1 MTLFIVKK
9 LISVVLSGRP
19 ITLRLYVHW
28 LYILFYT
35 HSPPSSQL
43 YSTTQLQQRAFTIPF
58 SLSLYN
64 ITLKG
69 CQHKNARNFFFAN
82 LKKI

>member
-1 MTLFIVKK
+1 MDWLMTFFIAKK

-35 HSPPSSQL
+35 HSPPSST
-43 YSTTQLQQRAFTIPF
+43 SNSTTTQLQQRAFTISF
-58 SLSLYN
+58 SL
-64 ITLKG
+64 
-69 CQHKNARNFFFAN
+69 
-82 LKKI
+82 